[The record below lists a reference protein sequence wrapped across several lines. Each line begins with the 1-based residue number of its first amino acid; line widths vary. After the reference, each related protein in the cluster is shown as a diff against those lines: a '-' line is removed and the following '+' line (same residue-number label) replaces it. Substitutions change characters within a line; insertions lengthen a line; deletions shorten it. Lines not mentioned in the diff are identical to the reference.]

1 MFPQAV
7 ISIYDQ
13 KWTNFG
19 HQALVKDLPTAL
31 SHQVRASQWRGFL
44 VWQPKQ
50 RCSAVFDQQ
59 DSSFPINLQPITE
72 TSTWFKSKNVQS
84 SCDP

>member
-13 KWTNFG
+13 KQTNFG
-19 HQALVKDLPTAL
+19 HQALIKDLPTAL
-31 SHQVRASQWRGFL
+31 SQQGRASQWRGF
-44 VWQPKQ
+44 VWQQEQ
-50 RCSAVFDQQ
+50 RCSAGFDQQ
-59 DSSFPINLQPITE
+59 DSSFPINLQPISE
-72 TSTWFKSKNVQS
+72 NSTWFKSKNVQS